1 MAFKYLAPEKKGTSR
16 NKFSGQIHNI
26 RINFVTMPT
35 NDIPHLCVQLKS
47 FYEVLQIKLLLTFQR
62 TNKTLIL
69 LLTRNLPF
77 CFHFKEL
84 LQQA

>member
-1 MAFKYLAPEKKGTSR
+1 
-16 NKFSGQIHNI
+16 
-26 RINFVTMPT
+26 MPT

-47 FYEVLQIKLLLTFQR
+47 FYEVLQIRLLLTLQR

-77 CFHFKEL
+77 YFHFKEL